1 MSEKELHDLLLA
13 EKPEGAHHNEDKCPI
28 CLVREASQEENV
40 AEITQEQHQ
49 ALLDAAVEK
58 AKDEATAVSD
68 AEILSLG
75 EQLAAAKEESESQNV
90 KVTELEALIAERDES
105 DRLDVL
111 ADERAE
117 LVRAADIN
125 FSDEQIEDRKL
136 SWAKKDEEEFNALV
150 EDYKAV
156 ATAKSD
162 DGKGKETPPPSDFDG
177 TRETAGDETTPN
189 TLKEFFGSSLTAAD
203 SAL

>member
-28 CLVREASQEENV
+28 CLVREEASQEENV

-49 ALLDAAVEK
+49 ALIDAAVEK
-58 AKDEATAVSD
+58 AKDEAVAASD

-105 DRLDVL
+105 DRLDEL

-117 LVRAADIN
+117 LVRAAEIN
-125 FSDEQIEDRKL
+125 FSDEQIEARKL

-162 DGKGKETPPPSDFDG
+162 ENDDETPPPSDFDG

-189 TLKEFFGSSLTAAD
+189 TLKEFFGSDLTAAD
-203 SAL
+203 TAL